1 MKRRRAASLASRL
14 RLVCLGAVCASS
26 AALAAPARAQVS
38 ARISVDQRGD
48 FVLFG
53 NTLAQNCRPGVDTP
67 VVGSVGACGDDAGD
81 TGADVFWSADVADQ
95 SAVASTAIDLE
106 EASSVAVLTLPA
118 GAVVT
123 HARLYWSALD
133 GGGDT
138 SRATLARPGVA
149 SEAVAASVTTSLI
162 AGGDGFYQSSAD
174 VTAFV
179 RARGAGPYQL
189 SGIDAGDII
198 DVDSEVHYAGWWMVV
213 FYELASEP
221 LRNLTLFDGFELVS
235 EDDDQ
240 RDVTL
245 AGFEVPAG
253 GFDAKLAVVAYEG
266 DASIDGDELRF
277 GPDEPL
283 GPGDALLDSGNFF
296 DSSRLSATGAAQSIP
311 GDLPQLSGES
321 DSMSGLD
328 FDVVDVTDRVVPGQ
342 TSAAISAITDFDT
355 YLLAGF
361 VTSVTTFRPDL
372 TQSVKTVIDVNGAPL
387 RPGDELEYTVTVSNV
402 GTDAALEVLL
412 LDVLPA
418 AVSFV
423 PGSLAIISGAGAGAL
438 TDAADADR
446 GELDASGAPTLV
458 VRLGDGADGNLGG
471 RLDIGES
478 SVVRYRVS
486 VGAAASGDIENQAEI
501 SAIGELGGESSVTP
515 TDGNLTGPGAP
526 PTEIAVDACGVAADC
541 AGLTPHCDPDA
552 SPRRCVEC
560 LLDAHCPG
568 LQPRCDAGRECTCV
582 AASAET
588 SCDGKDD
595 DCDGQIDE
603 GFVGQPC
610 TLGTGACAASGVTI
624 CDTTSTTRCG
634 ATPGAPGIEACS
646 GGSDEDCDGLVD
658 VGDPDCSDQDA
669 DGIADGVELTLGTN
683 PADADSDDDGVA
695 DGAEPSFDLDTDS
708 DGLINALDGDSDND
722 ALRDGTELGLGCSG
736 PGTRAVRCVA
746 DADDGETVTN
756 PLVADTDGGGM
767 TDGSE
772 DFNLDGVQDEGES
785 NPSAGRSADDGAQRD
800 ADNDGVS
807 DALERFLGA
816 APRDADTD
824 DDGLSDGL
832 EPNPSI
838 DADEDGFTSSLDP
851 DSDNDG
857 LFDGTETGHACDDP
871 ATLADAALPPSL
883 VTCRVDADPSTRTSA
898 LAPDSDRGG
907 VSDGREDANG
917 DGVVDG
923 AETDPLDG
931 ADDDPSAS
939 CDADDDCGEPEG
951 GRVCTLGSCV
961 QGCRADEPASCPA
974 GYACET
980 TSGDLGRCTSG
991 ETPGG
996 ADGGSGPSSG
1006 SDAGD
1011 VPNAGRLPPD
1021 EIGASL
1027 GGGGCACRVSAAPVG
1042 GCAARAPMTEGSTR
1056 GRWAAL
1062 GLAAALVLR
1071 RRARRAVR
1079 YSSSV
1084 R

>member
-1 MKRRRAASLASRL
+1 MKPLTPRHAARRL
-14 RLVCLGAVCASS
+14 RLGRLAAACALG
-26 AALAAPARAQVS
+26 AALASPARAQVG

-53 NTLAQNCRPGVDTP
+53 NTLAQNCRPGVDAP
-67 VVGSVGACGDDAGD
+67 VVGSVGACGDEAGD
-81 TGADVFWSADVADQ
+81 TGADVFWSTDAENQ

-106 EASSVAVLTLPA
+106 EASSVAVLALPA

-138 SRATLARPGVA
+138 SRATLSRPGSFSEEVPA
-149 SEAVAASVTTSLI
+149 SITTSLI
-162 AGGDGFYQSSAD
+162 AGGDAFYQSSAD
-174 VTAFV
+174 VTALV
-179 RARGAGPYQL
+179 REQGAGAYQL
-189 SGIDAGDII
+189 SGIDAGDI
-198 DVDSEVHYAGWWMVV
+198 VDLDNEVYYAGWWMAV

-235 EDDDQ
+235 EDNNQ
-240 RDVTL
+240 DVTL
-245 AGFEVPAG
+245 SGFEVPAG

-283 GPGDALLDSGNFF
+283 NAGDALLDSDNFF
-296 DSSRLSATGAAQSIP
+296 DSSRRSVTGAALSIA
-311 GDLPQLSGES
+311 GDLPQLSGEP

-342 TSAAISAITDFDT
+342 TSAAISAITDFDL

-372 TQSVKTVIDVNGAPL
+372 TQSVKAVTDVNGPPL

-402 GTDAALEVLL
+402 GTDAALDVLL

-423 PGSLAIISGAGAGAL
+423 PGSLEIVSGAGAGPL
-438 TDAADADR
+438 TDAADADQ
-446 GELDASGAPTLV
+446 GELDAAGGAQTLV
-458 VRLGDGADGNLGG
+458 VRLGDGADGSDAG

-478 SVVRYRVS
+478 SVIRYRALVRP
-486 VGAAASGDIENQAEI
+486 GASGSIENQAEI
-501 SAIGELGGESSVTP
+501 SATGELGGESSVTP
-515 TDGNLTGPGAP
+515 TDGNLAGPGAP

-541 AGLTPHCDPDA
+541 SGPTPHCDPDA

-568 LQPRCDAGRECTCV
+568 LEPRCGAAGQCTCV
-582 AASAET
+582 AAGAET
-588 SCDGKDD
+588 SCDGRDD
-595 DCDGQIDE
+595 DCNGQIDE
-603 GFVGQPC
+603 GFVGVPC

-634 ATPGAPGIEACS
+634 ATPGSPGVEACS
-646 GGSDEDCDGLVD
+646 GGGDEDCDGLVD
-658 VGDPDCSDQDA
+658 VGDPDCTDQDA
-669 DGIADGVELTLGTN
+669 DGIADGVELALGTN

-695 DGAEPSFDLDTDS
+695 DGAEPSFDLDTDA

-736 PGTRAVRCVA
+736 PGTRASRCVA
-746 DADDGETVTN
+746 DADEGETVTN

-767 TDGSE
+767 SDGSE
-772 DFNLDGVQDEGES
+772 DFTLDGVQDEGES
-785 NPSAGRSADDGAQRD
+785 DPGAGRSADDGAQRD
-800 ADNDGVS
+800 SDNDGAS
-807 DALERFLGA
+807 DGLERFLGA
-816 APRDADTD
+816 DLRDADTD
-824 DDGLSDGL
+824 DDGVSDGL

-838 DADEDGFTSSLDP
+838 DVDEDGFTSSLDP

-871 ATLADAALPPSL
+871 ATRRDAELPPSL

-907 VSDGREDANG
+907 VSDGREDRNG
-917 DGVVDG
+917 DGAVG
-923 AETDPLDG
+923 GTETDPLVG

-939 CDADDDCGEPEG
+939 CNDDADCGGPESV
-951 GRVCTLGSCV
+951 RVCALGSCI
-961 QGCRADEPASCPA
+961 QGCRTDVAESCPA
-974 GYACET
+974 GFACES

-991 ETPGG
+991 AGSGG
-996 ADGGSGPSSG
+996 ADGGADPGGPQA
-1006 SDAGD
+1006 DAGD
-1011 VPNAGRLPPD
+1011 VPNPELLPPA

-1027 GGGGCACRVSAAPVG
+1027 GGGGCGCRVTADGRGEGSLSAA
-1042 GCAARAPMTEGSTR
+1042 
-1056 GRWAAL
+1056 WAAL
-1062 GLAAALVLR
+1062 AALAVMVLR
-1071 RRARRAVR
+1071 RRARPAAP